1 MGVILGYF
9 IFKAKKNSDDF
20 YSFSV
25 FSRKCGKMCS
35 SKEKNMSKAIYPGT
49 FDPLTLGHIDIV
61 ERALHIFDEVTIAI
75 AVSEK
80 KVPLFSLEERI
91 DQIEK
96 IFDNDKRIK
105 AIGFS
110 GLIVD
115 LAKQEGS
122 NVLVRGLRA
131 VSDFEYE
138 FQMASMNRAMSP
150 DLDSIFLTPKAKY
163 SFLSS
168 SLVREIASMGGE
180 VSEFVDPIVESALKD
195 KFK

>member
-1 MGVILGYF
+1 MIAL
-9 IFKAKKNSDDF
+9 
-20 YSFSV
+20 
-25 FSRKCGKMCS
+25 
-35 SKEKNMSKAIYPGT
+35 YPGT

-115 LAKQEGS
+115 LAKLPL
-122 NVLVRGLRA
+122 VLPI
-131 VSDFEYE
+131 
-138 FQMASMNRAMSP
+138 NISP
-150 DLDSIFLTPKAKY
+150 SVY
-163 SFLSS
+163 
-168 SLVREIASMGGE
+168 V
-180 VSEFVDPIVESALKD
+180 V
-195 KFK
+195 

>member
-1 MGVILGYF
+1 
-9 IFKAKKNSDDF
+9 
-20 YSFSV
+20 
-25 FSRKCGKMCS
+25 
-35 SKEKNMSKAIYPGT
+35 MSKAIYPGT

-115 LAKQEGS
+115 LAKQEES

-180 VSEFVDPIVESALKD
+180 VSEFVDPIVELALKG